1 MSYNIELFDIDFIKT
16 ISKDKIQEC
25 LNDIVIENDTEKRKE
40 LIIKLYTLDLIHT
53 AHDGT
58 IAKPIVVFDFF
69 TFHENKRPAT
79 NEEYNEF
86 FVNNMES
93 TLYKFQNA
101 TEYKTVLTKSSLRKL
116 LFELFFEE
124 NIRERML
131 LLSKY
136 LSNPRKITIKPKK
149 ITKQKYINMLKS
161 NGYYSIDNYDNLKK
175 APKAVLE
182 RYCEAVFF

>member
-53 AHDGT
+53 EHEST
-58 IAKPIVVFDFF
+58 INKPIVVYEVFIKTYD
-69 TFHENKRPAT
+69 KRPAT
-79 NEEYNEF
+79 NEDYKEF
-86 FVNNMES
+86 FFNNMKS

-101 TEYKTVLTKSSLRKL
+101 TEYKTVLIKSSLRKL
-116 LFELFFEE
+116 LFELFFEKDM
-124 NIRERML
+124 RERML

-136 LSNPRKITIKPKK
+136 LTNPRKITIKPKK
-149 ITKQKYINMLKS
+149 TTKQEYINILKA

-175 APKAVLE
+175 APIKILKK
-182 RYCEAVFF
+182 YIHL